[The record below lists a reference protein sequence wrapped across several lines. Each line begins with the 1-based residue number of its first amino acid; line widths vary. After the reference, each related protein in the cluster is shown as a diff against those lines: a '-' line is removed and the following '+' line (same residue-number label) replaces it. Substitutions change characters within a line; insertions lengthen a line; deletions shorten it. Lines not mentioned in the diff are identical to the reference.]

1 MVNRLVYSVVMTSV
15 NVHEAK
21 THLSR
26 LLARVVEGEEIV
38 IAKAGKPVARLV
50 PMERRP
56 RRRVLGQDEGLF
68 EVPDDFDDPLPEDIL
83 ASFER

>member
-1 MVNRLVYSVVMTSV
+1 MVNRLVYSAVMTLV

-50 PMERRP
+50 PVELRP

-68 EVPDDFDDPLPEDIL
+68 EVPDDFDDPLPEDVL

>member
-1 MVNRLVYSVVMTSV
+1 MTEV

-26 LLARVVEGEEIV
+26 LLARVAAGEEVV

-50 PMERRP
+50 PVGAPKRART
-56 RRRVLGQDEGLF
+56 LGRDKGK
-68 EVPDDFDDPLPEDIL
+68 VVIADDFDGPLPEDL
-83 ASFER
+83 LSAFES